1 MENLQA
7 RQSSMRRLNQRLLQ
21 NNQASGDQLQ
31 NWMLQLQSGFLSLR
45 RENIEIRNNIAG
57 MLQAMERG
65 FHIINGNVRR
75 AALQPAQRV
84 PRPPGGA
91 AATAATAAAI
101 AAAAAG
107 ADDQGAEALER
118 ALLRPALAMTSP
130 ATLMPNPRSLYDLWN
145 EYLHGVGGRKPARLF
160 SETER
165 GQVKYKYSR
174 RKVIWDVIRNLVSL
188 GHSLQRAID
197 MIYNVYGPQTSVT
210 EIINRLRKDK
220 NNGTLN
226 PNLQI

>member
-1 MENLQA
+1 
-7 RQSSMRRLNQRLLQ
+7 
-21 NNQASGDQLQ
+21 
-31 NWMLQLQSGFLSLR
+31 MLQLQSGFLSLR
-45 RENIEIRNNIAG
+45 RENVEIRNNIAG
-57 MLQAMERG
+57 ILQAMERG

-75 AALQPAQRV
+75 AALQPARRV

-91 AATAATAAAI
+91 AATAAATAATAAAI
-101 AAAAAG
+101 TAAAAG

-118 ALLRPALAMTSP
+118 ALLRPALAMTNP

-188 GHSLQRAID
+188 GHSSQWAID